1 MYDISLDNFQGP
13 MDLLL
18 HLIKKKKMNILDIKL
33 EIIIDEY
40 LEYIRKC
47 ENLNLNIASSYLVMS
62 TELLEIK
69 SRMLLPSN
77 NELEPDEIDEVTNL
91 KNRLIE
97 YEKYKNMVSLFKEYE
112 DARRE
117 FKTKS
122 PTNILEY
129 KEDKVI
135 HSSLNVDVL
144 KKAYEELLKRIE
156 DDKPTQTKVTKKEL
170 SVEDTIVDIR
180 NKFKSNKRINFLD
193 LFDKYEKSYIVVTF
207 LAILEMSSK
216 KEIKIIQDNNFDN
229 IVCEV
234 VE

>member
-33 EIIIDEY
+33 EVIIDEY
-40 LEYIRKC
+40 LEYIKKC

-62 TELLEIK
+62 SELLEIK
-69 SRMLLPSN
+69 SRMLLPI
-77 NELEPDEIDEVTNL
+77 NEDNQDEEDLETNL

-112 DARRE
+112 QKRKE

-129 KEDKVI
+129 KENKII
-135 HSSLNVDVL
+135 HSSLKVDVL

-170 SVEDTIVDIR
+170 SVEDTIINIR
-180 NKFKSNKRINFLD
+180 NKFKENKRINFLD

-229 IVCEV
+229 IICEV

>member
-33 EIIIDEY
+33 EVIIDEY

-69 SRMLLPSN
+69 SRMLLPNN
-77 NELEPDEIDEVTNL
+77 NESESDEIEEVTNL

-112 DARRE
+112 QKRKE

-129 KEDKVI
+129 KENKII
-135 HSSLNVDVL
+135 HSSLKVDVL

-170 SVEDTIVDIR
+170 SVEDTIINIR
-180 NKFKSNKRINFLD
+180 NKFKENKRINFLD

-229 IVCEV
+229 IICEV

>member
-33 EIIIDEY
+33 ELIIDEY

-112 DARRE
+112 EARRE

>member
-33 EIIIDEY
+33 ELIIDEY

-180 NKFKSNKRINFLD
+180 NKFKSNKRMNFLD

>member
-112 DARRE
+112 ESRRE

-180 NKFKSNKRINFLD
+180 NKFKLNKRINFLD

>member
-33 EIIIDEY
+33 EVIIDEY

-112 DARRE
+112 EARRE

-229 IVCEV
+229 IICEV

>member
-112 DARRE
+112 EARRE

-180 NKFKSNKRINFLD
+180 NKFKSNKRMNFLD

-234 VE
+234 VK

>member
-112 DARRE
+112 EARRE

-180 NKFKSNKRINFLD
+180 NKFKSNKRMNFLD

>member
-33 EIIIDEY
+33 EVIIDEY

-112 DARRE
+112 EARRE

-135 HSSLNVDVL
+135 HSSLNADVL

-180 NKFKSNKRINFLD
+180 NKFKLNKRMNFLD

>member
-1 MYDISLDNFQGP
+1 M
-13 MDLLL
+13 
-18 HLIKKKKMNILDIKL
+18 
-33 EIIIDEY
+33 
-40 LEYIRKC
+40 
-47 ENLNLNIASSYLVMS
+47 
-62 TELLEIK
+62 
-69 SRMLLPSN
+69 
-77 NELEPDEIDEVTNL
+77 TNL

-112 DARRE
+112 ESRRE

>member
-33 EIIIDEY
+33 ELIIDEY

-112 DARRE
+112 ESRRE